1 MRSRHAFPIT
11 LPRMILVSGL
21 LHLALALGATF
32 LSFPGKAMSI
42 YRPQY
47 HVRLVGP
54 EALPPG
60 GPKSAEEA
68 GARPAPS
75 PPPPPQQKTV
85 AQPPKEEKK
94 TAPPVVQEKKEEKA
108 KPVPVATPKPQ
119 EKPVAT
125 TPTKPTP
132 TTTQR
137 AERSPADSKK
147 VDSLEEAVRRI
158 QQDVAQRKLMASAG
172 GAGGAGGSSRGG
184 GGGLTGGMGSLEYNA
199 YYDQISRKI
208 WENWI
213 PPQTYDPKSERYK
226 TIVRIKILPDGTIEQ
241 NFIEKSSGNRLFDE
255 SVMRAIL
262 KSNPLPAPP
271 SGFASSG
278 LEIGFIF
285 DSSQRDAATHY

>member
-1 MRSRHAFPIT
+1 
-11 LPRMILVSGL
+11 MILVSGL
-21 LHLALALGATF
+21 LHLVLALAATF
-32 LSFPGKAMSI
+32 LSIPGKAMSI

-60 GPKSAEEA
+60 GPKSAEET

-75 PPPPPQQKTV
+75 PPQKQTV
-85 AQPPKEEKK
+85 AEQPKEEKK
-94 TAPPVVQEKKEEKA
+94 TAPPLVQEKKAEKA
-108 KPVPVATPKPQ
+108 KPVPVPTPKPQ
-119 EKPVAT
+119 EKPAVTA
-125 TPTKPTP
+125 PAKPAP
-132 TTTQR
+132 TTTQK
-137 AERSPADSKK
+137 AERSQADGKK
-147 VDSLEEAVRRI
+147 VDSLEEAVRRV
-158 QQDVAQRKLMASAG
+158 QQDVAQRRLMASAG
-172 GAGGAGGSSRGG
+172 GTGGSSRGG
-184 GGGLTGGMGSLEYNA
+184 GGGLTGGVGSLEYNA
-199 YYDQISRKI
+199 YYEQISRKI

-241 NFIEKSSGNRLFDE
+241 NYIEKSSGNRLFDE

-285 DSSQRDAATHY
+285 DSSQRDAATSY